1 MIFVFRLRS
10 ENHGLLHDKSRI
22 DAVLSTSESGIEPTA
37 SDSVANAAT
46 GGEAAATIGT
56 DVNAVMNANVVQQAA
71 NRTSTN
77 RRELKAASA
86 RAVAVTKAAAVANA
100 KAVTKTK
107 AAALAKAKDVSVA
120 KANACPPAKSKAKE
134 AGDTVAAAG
143 RGGPMLTEANY
154 TASVV
159 REGLRS
165 SHSLPTSYRKR
176 SNEESMSAQD
186 PNTQESRNAEL
197 MKQLDET
204 KSEMKVRTTSIM
216 LVVLYFV

>member
-77 RRELKAASA
+77 RKELNAASA
-86 RAVAVTKAAAVANA
+86 RAAAVT
-100 KAVTKTK
+100 
-107 AAALAKAKDVSVA
+107 
-120 KANACPPAKSKAKE
+120 
-134 AGDTVAAAG
+134 
-143 RGGPMLTEANY
+143 
-154 TASVV
+154 
-159 REGLRS
+159 
-165 SHSLPTSYRKR
+165 
-176 SNEESMSAQD
+176 
-186 PNTQESRNAEL
+186 
-197 MKQLDET
+197 
-204 KSEMKVRTTSIM
+204 
-216 LVVLYFV
+216 